1 MKAMSKFWTALVV
14 GVAVMAVSTHSWAAP
29 LTKVTYSTFK
39 SWLGAQVAP
48 DLTSAFDFEPTDDK
62 YPGPDGQVTSVVFAG
77 SGPVSGLY
85 VYVYQITH
93 FPSPPSSETKIS
105 GMSFDLLGPWA
116 VPGVLDP
123 GTVAFQ
129 VNPNDEGPDYQPP
142 PGYTFGPKLD
152 DASITLGPPGI
163 PPSISFNIPSPFLQ
177 THQVTWIFGFFSPVP
192 PTTTVADIKDTGKTI
207 TSPLVYTPSPEPSV
221 GIMFGLGLL
230 GVPLFGALRRKFRK

>member
-1 MKAMSKFWTALVV
+1 MALVV

-29 LTKVTYSTFK
+29 LTTVTFSTFQ

-48 DLTSAFDFEPTDDK
+48 ELTYAFDFAPTDPE
-62 YPGPDGQVTSVVFAG
+62 YFPGPDGQVTSAVFAG

-93 FPSPPSSETKIS
+93 FPSPPSSETKIE

-116 VPGVLDP
+116 VPGVLAP

-129 VNPNDEGPDYQPP
+129 VNPDDGVPPDPDYPPP
-142 PGYTFGPKLD
+142 PGYTFGPSLS
-152 DASITLGPPGI
+152 DATITPGPPGI
-163 PPSISFNIPSPFLQ
+163 PPSISFTIPSPFLKP
-177 THQVTWIFGFFSPVP
+177 HQVTWIFGFFSPVP
-192 PTTTVADIKDTGKTI
+192 PTTTVADVRNTGYTL

-230 GVPLFGALRRKFRK
+230 GIPIFGALRRKFRK